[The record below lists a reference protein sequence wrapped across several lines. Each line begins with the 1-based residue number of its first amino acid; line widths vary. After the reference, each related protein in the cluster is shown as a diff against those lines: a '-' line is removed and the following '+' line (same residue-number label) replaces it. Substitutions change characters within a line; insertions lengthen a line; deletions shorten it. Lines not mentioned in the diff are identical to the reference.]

1 MVTSTS
7 KRGPVFYTFLSI
19 FYEDKNK
26 ECPLTMYEQFSKCNF
41 EEITSQHLKI
51 YGIKE
56 VSKQRRKAGNKQAN
70 SN

>member
-1 MVTSTS
+1 
-7 KRGPVFYTFLSI
+7 
-19 FYEDKNK
+19 
-26 ECPLTMYEQFSKCNF
+26 MYEQFSKCNF

-51 YGIKE
+51 YGIKK